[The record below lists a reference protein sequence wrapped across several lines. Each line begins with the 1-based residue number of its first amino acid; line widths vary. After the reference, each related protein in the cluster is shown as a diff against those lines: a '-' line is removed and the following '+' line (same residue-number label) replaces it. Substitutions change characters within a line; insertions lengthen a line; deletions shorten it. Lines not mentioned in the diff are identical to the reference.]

1 MIMAESTTTTASS
14 DGRLV
19 TVADLRYEFDRERRI
34 TDAHFANIL
43 TLIELLN
50 QRLGAVGNQ
59 FDNVDRRFEQ
69 LDKKFD
75 QRFEQLDN
83 KLDQRIEQL
92 DKKFEQRF
100 EQLDNKFE
108 ERFEQLDNKLDQ
120 RFEHIGK
127 KFDQRIDHLENK
139 LDQRFEQVDK
149 KSDQRFC
156 VLEER
161 LRFNKTL
168 VVASLSAFA
177 SISSV
182 IVTLLK

>member
-59 FDNVDRRFEQ
+59 FDNVDRRFEE

-75 QRFEQLDN
+75 QRFEQLD
-83 KLDQRIEQL
+83 
-92 DKKFEQRF
+92 
-100 EQLDNKFE
+100 
-108 ERFEQLDNKLDQ
+108 
-120 RFEHIGK
+120 K

-139 LDQRFEQVDK
+139 LDQRFEHIDK
-149 KSDQRFC
+149 KFDQRIDYLENKLDQRFC

>member
-69 LDKKFD
+69 LDKKF
-75 QRFEQLDN
+75 E
-83 KLDQRIEQL
+83 
-92 DKKFEQRF
+92 
-100 EQLDNKFE
+100 
-108 ERFEQLDNKLDQ
+108 Q
-120 RFEHIGK
+120 RFEHIDK

-139 LDQRFEQVDK
+139 LDQRFEHIDK
-149 KSDQRFC
+149 KFDQRFC

>member
-75 QRFEQLDN
+75 QRIDHLEN
-83 KLDQRIEQL
+83 KL
-92 DKKFEQRF
+92 
-100 EQLDNKFE
+100 
-108 ERFEQLDNKLDQ
+108 
-120 RFEHIGK
+120 
-127 KFDQRIDHLENK
+127 DQRIDHLENK
-139 LDQRFEQVDK
+139 L
-149 KSDQRFC
+149 DQRFC

>member
-59 FDNVDRRFEQ
+59 FDNVDRRFDE
-69 LDKKFD
+69 LDKKF
-75 QRFEQLDN
+75 
-83 KLDQRIEQL
+83 DQRIEQL
-92 DKKFEQRF
+92 DKKFDQRIDHF
-100 EQLDNKFE
+100 E
-108 ERFEQLDNKLDQ
+108 NKLDQ
-120 RFEHIGK
+120 RFEQLDK

-139 LDQRFEQVDK
+139 LDQRFEHIDK
-149 KSDQRFC
+149 KFEQRIDHLENKLDQRFC

>member
-75 QRFEQLDN
+75 QRFEQLD
-83 KLDQRIEQL
+83 
-92 DKKFEQRF
+92 
-100 EQLDNKFE
+100 
-108 ERFEQLDNKLDQ
+108 
-120 RFEHIGK
+120 K

-139 LDQRFEQVDK
+139 LDQRFEHIDK
-149 KSDQRFC
+149 KFEQRIDHLENKLDQRIDHLENKLDQRFC

>member
-69 LDKKFD
+69 LDKKF
-75 QRFEQLDN
+75 
-83 KLDQRIEQL
+83 
-92 DKKFEQRF
+92 EQRF
-100 EQLDNKFE
+100 EQLDKKF
-108 ERFEQLDNKLDQ
+108 DQ
-120 RFEHIGK
+120 RFEHIDKKFDQRIDHLKNKLDHRFQQIDK

-139 LDQRFEQVDK
+139 LDQRF
-149 KSDQRFC
+149 C

-161 LRFNKTL
+161 LQFNKTL

>member
-59 FDNVDRRFEQ
+59 FDNVDRRFEE

-100 EQLDNKFE
+100 EQLDNKLDQ
-108 ERFEQLDNKLDQ
+108 RIEQLD
-120 RFEHIGK
+120 K

-139 LDQRFEQVDK
+139 LDQRFEHIDK
-149 KSDQRFC
+149 KFDQRFC

>member
-50 QRLGAVGNQ
+50 QRLGAVGDQ
-59 FDNVDRRFEQ
+59 FDNVDRRFEE

-108 ERFEQLDNKLDQ
+108 ERFEQLDKKFEQ
-120 RFEHIGK
+120 RFEQLDK

-139 LDQRFEQVDK
+139 LDQRFEHIDK
-149 KSDQRFC
+149 KFDQRFC

>member
-69 LDKKFD
+69 LDKKF
-75 QRFEQLDN
+75 
-83 KLDQRIEQL
+83 
-92 DKKFEQRF
+92 EQRF
-100 EQLDNKFE
+100 EQLD
-108 ERFEQLDNKLDQ
+108 
-120 RFEHIGK
+120 K

-139 LDQRFEQVDK
+139 L
-149 KSDQRFC
+149 DQRFC

-168 VVASLSAFA
+168 VVASVSAFA

>member
-50 QRLGAVGNQ
+50 QRLGAVGDQ

-69 LDKKFD
+69 LDKKF
-75 QRFEQLDN
+75 E
-83 KLDQRIEQL
+83 
-92 DKKFEQRF
+92 
-100 EQLDNKFE
+100 
-108 ERFEQLDNKLDQ
+108 
-120 RFEHIGK
+120 
-127 KFDQRIDHLENK
+127 QRIDHLENK
-139 LDQRFEQVDK
+139 LDQRFEHIDK
-149 KSDQRFC
+149 KFDQRIDHLENKLDQRFC

>member
-59 FDNVDRRFEQ
+59 FDNVDRRFEE

-127 KFDQRIDHLENK
+127 KFDQRIDHLDKKFEQRIDHLENK
-139 LDQRFEQVDK
+139 L
-149 KSDQRFC
+149 DQRFC

>member
-75 QRFEQLDN
+75 QRFEH
-83 KLDQRIEQL
+83 IE
-92 DKKFEQRF
+92 
-100 EQLDNKFE
+100 
-108 ERFEQLDNKLDQ
+108 
-120 RFEHIGK
+120 K

-139 LDQRFEQVDK
+139 L
-149 KSDQRFC
+149 DQRFC

>member
-59 FDNVDRRFEQ
+59 FDNVDRRFEE

>member
-69 LDKKFD
+69 LDKKF
-75 QRFEQLDN
+75 E
-83 KLDQRIEQL
+83 QRIDHLE
-92 DKKFEQRF
+92 
-100 EQLDNKFE
+100 
-108 ERFEQLDNKLDQ
+108 NKLDQ
-120 RFEHIGK
+120 RFEHIDK

-139 LDQRFEQVDK
+139 LDQRFEQLDK
-149 KSDQRFC
+149 KFDQRFC

>member
-69 LDKKFD
+69 LDKKF
-75 QRFEQLDN
+75 
-83 KLDQRIEQL
+83 
-92 DKKFEQRF
+92 EQRF
-100 EQLDNKFE
+100 EQLD
-108 ERFEQLDNKLDQ
+108 
-120 RFEHIGK
+120 K

>member
-75 QRFEQLDN
+75 QRIDHLE
-83 KLDQRIEQL
+83 
-92 DKKFEQRF
+92 
-100 EQLDNKFE
+100 
-108 ERFEQLDNKLDQ
+108 NKLDQ
-120 RFEHIGK
+120 RFEHIDK

-139 LDQRFEQVDK
+139 L
-149 KSDQRFC
+149 DQRFC

>member
-1 MIMAESTTTTASS
+1 MAESTTTTASS

-59 FDNVDRRFEQ
+59 FDNVDRRFE
-69 LDKKFD
+69 
-75 QRFEQLDN
+75 E
-83 KLDQRIEQL
+83 L

-120 RFEHIGK
+120 RIEQLDK

-139 LDQRFEQVDK
+139 LDQRFEHIDK
-149 KSDQRFC
+149 KFEQRIDHLENKLDQRFC

>member
-75 QRFEQLDN
+75 QRIDH
-83 KLDQRIEQL
+83 L
-92 DKKFEQRF
+92 DKKFE
-100 EQLDNKFE
+100 
-108 ERFEQLDNKLDQ
+108 
-120 RFEHIGK
+120 
-127 KFDQRIDHLENK
+127 QRIDHLENK
-139 LDQRFEQVDK
+139 LDQRFEHIDK
-149 KSDQRFC
+149 KFDQRFC

>member
-69 LDKKFD
+69 FDKKFD
-75 QRFEQLDN
+75 QRFEQLD
-83 KLDQRIEQL
+83 KKIDQRIDQL

-120 RFEHIGK
+120 RIEQLDK

-139 LDQRFEQVDK
+139 LDQRFEHIDK
-149 KSDQRFC
+149 KFDQRFC

>member
-1 MIMAESTTTTASS
+1 MAESTTTTASS

-75 QRFEQLDN
+75 QR
-83 KLDQRIEQL
+83 
-92 DKKFEQRF
+92 
-100 EQLDNKFE
+100 
-108 ERFEQLDNKLDQ
+108 
-120 RFEHIGK
+120 
-127 KFDQRIDHLENK
+127 IDHLENK
-139 LDQRFEQVDK
+139 LDQRFEHIDK
-149 KSDQRFC
+149 KFDQRFEQLDKKFDQRIDHLDKKFEQRIDHLENKLDQRFC

>member
-1 MIMAESTTTTASS
+1 MAESTTTTASS

-69 LDKKFD
+69 LDKKF
-75 QRFEQLDN
+75 
-83 KLDQRIEQL
+83 
-92 DKKFEQRF
+92 EQRF
-100 EQLDNKFE
+100 EQLD
-108 ERFEQLDNKLDQ
+108 
-120 RFEHIGK
+120 K

-139 LDQRFEQVDK
+139 LDQRFEHIDK
-149 KSDQRFC
+149 KFDQRFC

>member
-69 LDKKFD
+69 LDKKF
-75 QRFEQLDN
+75 
-83 KLDQRIEQL
+83 
-92 DKKFEQRF
+92 EQRF
-100 EQLDNKFE
+100 EQLD
-108 ERFEQLDNKLDQ
+108 
-120 RFEHIGK
+120 K

-139 LDQRFEQVDK
+139 LDQRFEHIDK
-149 KSDQRFC
+149 KFDQRFC

>member
-75 QRFEQLDN
+75 QRIDHLE
-83 KLDQRIEQL
+83 
-92 DKKFEQRF
+92 
-100 EQLDNKFE
+100 
-108 ERFEQLDNKLDQ
+108 NKLDQ
-120 RFEHIGK
+120 RFEHIDK
-127 KFDQRIDHLENK
+127 KFEQRIDHLENK

>member
-69 LDKKFD
+69 LDKKF
-75 QRFEQLDN
+75 
-83 KLDQRIEQL
+83 
-92 DKKFEQRF
+92 EQRF
-100 EQLDNKFE
+100 EQLD
-108 ERFEQLDNKLDQ
+108 
-120 RFEHIGK
+120 K
-127 KFDQRIDHLENK
+127 KFDQRIDHLKNK

>member
-75 QRFEQLDN
+75 QR
-83 KLDQRIEQL
+83 
-92 DKKFEQRF
+92 
-100 EQLDNKFE
+100 
-108 ERFEQLDNKLDQ
+108 
-120 RFEHIGK
+120 
-127 KFDQRIDHLENK
+127 IDHLENK
-139 LDQRFEQVDK
+139 LDQRFEHIDK
-149 KSDQRFC
+149 KFEQRIDHLENKLDQRFC

>member
-59 FDNVDRRFEQ
+59 FDNVDRRFEE

-75 QRFEQLDN
+75 QRFE
-83 KLDQRIEQL
+83 
-92 DKKFEQRF
+92 
-100 EQLDNKFE
+100 
-108 ERFEQLDNKLDQ
+108 
-120 RFEHIGK
+120 HIDK

-139 LDQRFEQVDK
+139 LDQRFEHIDK
-149 KSDQRFC
+149 KFDQRIDHLENKLDQRFC

>member
-59 FDNVDRRFEQ
+59 FDNVDRRFEE

-75 QRFEQLDN
+75 QRFEQID
-83 KLDQRIEQL
+83 
-92 DKKFEQRF
+92 
-100 EQLDNKFE
+100 
-108 ERFEQLDNKLDQ
+108 
-120 RFEHIGK
+120 K

-139 LDQRFEQVDK
+139 LDQRFEHIDK
-149 KSDQRFC
+149 KFDQRIDHLENKLDQRFEHIDKKFDQRFC

>member
-69 LDKKFD
+69 LDKKF
-75 QRFEQLDN
+75 
-83 KLDQRIEQL
+83 
-92 DKKFEQRF
+92 EQRF
-100 EQLDNKFE
+100 EHIDKKFDQRIDHLE
-108 ERFEQLDNKLDQ
+108 NKLDQ
-120 RFEHIGK
+120 RFEQINK

>member
-75 QRFEQLDN
+75 QRFEH
-83 KLDQRIEQL
+83 I
-92 DKKFEQRF
+92 DKKFE
-100 EQLDNKFE
+100 
-108 ERFEQLDNKLDQ
+108 
-120 RFEHIGK
+120 
-127 KFDQRIDHLENK
+127 QRIDHLENK
-139 LDQRFEQVDK
+139 LDQRFEHIDK
-149 KSDQRFC
+149 KFDQRFC

>member
-59 FDNVDRRFEQ
+59 FDNVDRRFDE
-69 LDKKFD
+69 LDKKF
-75 QRFEQLDN
+75 
-83 KLDQRIEQL
+83 DQRIEQL
-92 DKKFEQRF
+92 DKKFDQRIDHF
-100 EQLDNKFE
+100 E
-108 ERFEQLDNKLDQ
+108 NKLDQ
-120 RFEHIGK
+120 RFEHIDK

-139 LDQRFEQVDK
+139 LDQRFEHIDK
-149 KSDQRFC
+149 KFDQRFC

>member
-59 FDNVDRRFEQ
+59 FDNVDRRFEE
-69 LDKKFD
+69 LDKKF
-75 QRFEQLDN
+75 
-83 KLDQRIEQL
+83 
-92 DKKFEQRF
+92 
-100 EQLDNKFE
+100 
-108 ERFEQLDNKLDQ
+108 
-120 RFEHIGK
+120 
-127 KFDQRIDHLENK
+127 
-139 LDQRFEQVDK
+139 
-149 KSDQRFC
+149 DQRFC

>member
-59 FDNVDRRFEQ
+59 FDNVDRRFEE

-75 QRFEQLDN
+75 QRFEQID
-83 KLDQRIEQL
+83 KKFDQRIDHLE
-92 DKKFEQRF
+92 
-100 EQLDNKFE
+100 
-108 ERFEQLDNKLDQ
+108 NKLDQ
-120 RFEHIGK
+120 RFQQIDK

-139 LDQRFEQVDK
+139 LDQRFEHIDK
-149 KSDQRFC
+149 KFEQRIDHLENKLDQRFC

>member
-69 LDKKFD
+69 LDKKFE

-92 DKKFEQRF
+92 DKKF
-100 EQLDNKFE
+100 
-108 ERFEQLDNKLDQ
+108 
-120 RFEHIGK
+120 
-127 KFDQRIDHLENK
+127 DQRIDHLENK
-139 LDQRFEQVDK
+139 LDQRFEHIDK
-149 KSDQRFC
+149 KFDQRFC

>member
-1 MIMAESTTTTASS
+1 MAESTTTTASS

-75 QRFEQLDN
+75 QRIDHLE
-83 KLDQRIEQL
+83 
-92 DKKFEQRF
+92 
-100 EQLDNKFE
+100 
-108 ERFEQLDNKLDQ
+108 NKLDQ
-120 RFEHIGK
+120 RFEHIDKKFDQRFEQLDK

-139 LDQRFEQVDK
+139 LDQRIDHLDKKFEQRIDHLENK
-149 KSDQRFC
+149 LDQRFC

>member
-1 MIMAESTTTTASS
+1 MAESTTTTASS

-75 QRFEQLDN
+75 QRFEQ
-83 KLDQRIEQL
+83 I
-92 DKKFEQRF
+92 DKKFE
-100 EQLDNKFE
+100 
-108 ERFEQLDNKLDQ
+108 
-120 RFEHIGK
+120 
-127 KFDQRIDHLENK
+127 QRIDHLENK
-139 LDQRFEQVDK
+139 LDQRFEHIDK
-149 KSDQRFC
+149 KFEQRIDHLENKLDQRFEHIDKKFDQRIDHLENKLDQRFC

>member
-59 FDNVDRRFEQ
+59 FDNVDRRFDE
-69 LDKKFD
+69 LDKKF
-75 QRFEQLDN
+75 
-83 KLDQRIEQL
+83 DQRIEQL
-92 DKKFEQRF
+92 DKKFDQRIDHF
-100 EQLDNKFE
+100 E
-108 ERFEQLDNKLDQ
+108 NKLDQ
-120 RFEHIGK
+120 RFEHIDK

-139 LDQRFEQVDK
+139 LDQRFEHIDK
-149 KSDQRFC
+149 KFDQRIDHLENKLDQRFC

>member
-75 QRFEQLDN
+75 QR
-83 KLDQRIEQL
+83 
-92 DKKFEQRF
+92 
-100 EQLDNKFE
+100 
-108 ERFEQLDNKLDQ
+108 
-120 RFEHIGK
+120 
-127 KFDQRIDHLENK
+127 IDHLENK

>member
-69 LDKKFD
+69 LDKKFE

-92 DKKFEQRF
+92 DKKFDQRFEELDKKFDQRF
-100 EQLDNKFE
+100 EQLD
-108 ERFEQLDNKLDQ
+108 
-120 RFEHIGK
+120 K

-139 LDQRFEQVDK
+139 LDQRFEHIDK
-149 KSDQRFC
+149 KFDQRFC

>member
-59 FDNVDRRFEQ
+59 FDNVDRRFEE

-92 DKKFEQRF
+92 DKKF
-100 EQLDNKFE
+100 
-108 ERFEQLDNKLDQ
+108 
-120 RFEHIGK
+120 
-127 KFDQRIDHLENK
+127 DQRIDHLENK

-149 KSDQRFC
+149 KFDQRFC

>member
-59 FDNVDRRFEQ
+59 FDNVDRRFEE

-75 QRFEQLDN
+75 QRFEH
-83 KLDQRIEQL
+83 I
-92 DKKFEQRF
+92 DKKFE
-100 EQLDNKFE
+100 
-108 ERFEQLDNKLDQ
+108 
-120 RFEHIGK
+120 
-127 KFDQRIDHLENK
+127 QRIDHLENK
-139 LDQRFEQVDK
+139 L
-149 KSDQRFC
+149 DQRFC